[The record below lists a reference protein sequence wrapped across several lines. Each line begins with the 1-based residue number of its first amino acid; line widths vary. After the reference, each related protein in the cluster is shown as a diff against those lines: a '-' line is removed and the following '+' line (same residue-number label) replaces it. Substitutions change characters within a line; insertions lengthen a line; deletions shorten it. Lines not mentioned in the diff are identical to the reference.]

1 MPPHTLDRQVDTAFA
16 LVQHGQIAEAES
28 LCRTLAAEHPSQPM
42 IAFLLGAIAMK
53 TDRPAEAARHF
64 LRAIDLDPR
73 IPEFHKTLGDLHL
86 SNHDYDDAINC
97 LEAAERLAPEDP
109 NILLGLAQALKGAG
123 RTEEAISAF
132 EAALAADPGHE
143 PAQLALAKYLHD
155 LGRRDDALAG
165 LGKLAD
171 QRDDGTFA
179 VTLADWQ
186 LPVIPASL
194 ADMRDGR
201 QRYEAAVA
209 ALATADA
216 PIPES
221 HILRAGTNFHANYQ
235 GVDDRRCQEIIA
247 DYYRRNCP
255 ALNFRAPD
263 LDKPPGQP
271 ISIGFVSANLNN
283 HTVGKLFRGIIAELD
298 RRRFDVSVF
307 AAGQADD
314 EIGRFI
320 QANCETFQMLP
331 SDLAGA
337 RQLIAGAAL
346 DVLFYTDIGMD
357 PLTYFLAFSRLAPVQ
372 CVGWGHG
379 VTTGL
384 PTIDYFLSSVDL
396 QEPEAAAANAHYS
409 ETLWRLNLPPVY
421 LYPAQAITAADMP
434 GLPFEDDRT
443 IYCCPQALFKIHPEF
458 DALLAEILRRDQTGV
473 AVFIAG
479 LPGWDEAIRAQWRAA
494 APELDQRIYFLPRLG
509 QAAFLALLQRADV
522 ILDTIYMSGGLSS
535 AEALSLAK
543 PIVTWPN
550 TPLLFARTTYAY
562 YRKIAVADCTAGSA
576 AEYVELAVRLGTDH
590 AFRRALEAKIAA
602 DRDKLFKRREVLD
615 ELGDLLEAAVAA
627 KKMGA
632 QP

>member
-1 MPPHTLDRQVDTAFA
+1 MIEADRAEPLASQFLFGRNAASLDLNLLA
-16 LVQHGQIAEAES
+16 LLICRVIAGRSGVSKFEPKKFGGHI
-28 LCRTLAAEHPSQPM
+28 LAK
-42 IAFLLGAIAMK
+42 L
-53 TDRPAEAARHF
+53 TC
-64 LRAIDLDPR
+64 DP
-73 IPEFHKTLGDLHL
+73 
-86 SNHDYDDAINC
+86 
-97 LEAAERLAPEDP
+97 ERLTSE
-109 NILLGLAQALKGAG
+109 
-123 RTEEAISAF
+123 
-132 EAALAADPGHE
+132 
-143 PAQLALAKYLHD
+143 
-155 LGRRDDALAG
+155 
-165 LGKLAD
+165 
-171 QRDDGTFA
+171 
-179 VTLADWQ
+179 V
-186 LPVIPASL
+186 VI
-194 ADMRDGR
+194 
-201 QRYEAAVA
+201 
-209 ALATADA
+209 T
-216 PIPES
+216 
-221 HILRAGTNFHANYQ
+221 HILRAGTNFHANNQ

-320 QANCETFQMLP
+320 QANCETFQTLP

-479 LPGWDEAIRAQWRAA
+479 LPGWDEAIRARWRAA

-509 QAAFLALLQRADV
+509 QAAFLALLQQADV

-550 TPLLFARTTYAY
+550 TASICPHHLRLLPPNRRRGLHRRQRRGICRACRTS
-562 YRKIAVADCTAGSA
+562 RHRPRVSPRPRSQD
-576 AEYVELAVRLGTDH
+576 
-590 AFRRALEAKIAA
+590 RR
-602 DRDKLFKRREVLD
+602 R
-615 ELGDLLEAAVAA
+615 
-627 KKMGA
+627 
-632 QP
+632 P